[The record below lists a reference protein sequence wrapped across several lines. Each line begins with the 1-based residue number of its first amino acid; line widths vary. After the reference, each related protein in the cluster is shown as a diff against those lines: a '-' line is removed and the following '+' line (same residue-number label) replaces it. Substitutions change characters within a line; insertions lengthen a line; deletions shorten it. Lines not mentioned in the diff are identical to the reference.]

1 MAQPS
6 NPYAAPSSQ
15 VADVSQAD
23 GDFVPGGHS
32 VPSGNAWQW
41 IVDGFGLF
49 KRSPGIWILNLFILF
64 ILMVVLAVIPI
75 VGGVALLLLLPVFGG
90 GLMLGCDAVMRDEP
104 LEVGHLFAGFRD
116 KVGQLILVGVLY
128 LVGSIVIGLI
138 AGVLIGASVFGA
150 VFSGGNV
157 GASAAT
163 LMLGLL
169 VALGLSVPL
178 VMAMWFA
185 PALIVFHDLK
195 PMDALT
201 QSFQGCLKNI
211 VPFLVYGIITFV
223 IGMLASI
230 PAGLGW
236 LIWGPTL
243 IGSIYAGYRDIFL
256 QSN

>member
-1 MAQPS
+1 
-6 NPYAAPSSQ
+6 
-15 VADVSQAD
+15 
-23 GDFVPGGHS
+23 
-32 VPSGNAWQW
+32 
-41 IVDGFGLF
+41 
-49 KRSPGIWILNLFILF
+49 
-64 ILMVVLAVIPI
+64 
-75 VGGVALLLLLPVFGG
+75 
-90 GLMLGCDAVMRDEP
+90 
-104 LEVGHLFAGFRD
+104 
-116 KVGQLILVGVLY
+116 
-128 LVGSIVIGLI
+128 
-138 AGVLIGASVFGA
+138 
-150 VFSGGNV
+150 
-157 GASAAT
+157 
-163 LMLGLL
+163 MLGLL